1 MNLSTKDKIGWF
13 LIAYGI
19 FSFVR
24 GGGVLPGPTFVP
36 GPRAAVVYYESL
48 NKTPA
53 FNQMCVALRNG
64 DAAKYLAEKGT
75 SLQILDVSESPQPD
89 AALALPA
96 LYVTAGESVLYKT
109 TITDVKAPV
118 VLEAIKAHGG

>member
-1 MNLSTKDKIGWF
+1 MSYRSIILLVVATLNLLYQQGW
-13 LIAYGI
+13 
-19 FSFVR
+19 V
-24 GGGVLPGPTFVP
+24 GGGAFIA
-36 GPRAAVVYYESL
+36 GPRDATIYHESL

-53 FNQMCVALRNG
+53 FNQMVVGLRNG

-75 SLQILDVSESPQPD
+75 DLEILDVTQSPQPD
-89 AALALPA
+89 PSLALPS
-96 LYVTAGESVLYKT
+96 LYVTAGDTVLYKT

>member
-1 MNLSTKDKIGWF
+1 VTRDQRISLMLAAVGF
-13 LIAYGI
+13 LLFA
-19 FSFVR
+19 F
-24 GGGVLPGPTFVP
+24 GGGAGLSVIS
-36 GPRAAVVYYESL
+36 GPRDATIYYESL

-53 FNQMCVALRNG
+53 FNQMVVGLRNG

-75 SLQILDVSESPQPD
+75 DLEVLDVTESPQPD
-89 AALALPA
+89 PTLVLPS

>member
-1 MNLSTKDKIGWF
+1 MNRKI
-13 LIAYGI
+13 
-19 FSFVR
+19 V
-24 GGGVLPGPTFVP
+24 GVLLILVSLVSFAHQRGFLATVIP
-36 GPRAAVVYYESL
+36 GPRDATIYYESL

-53 FNQMCVALRNG
+53 FNQMVVGLRNG

-75 SLQILDVSESPQPD
+75 DLEVLDVTEAPQPD
-89 AALALPA
+89 PTLALPS

-109 TITDVKAPV
+109 TITDVQAPV

>member
-1 MNLSTKDKIGWF
+1 MSYRSIILLVVATLNLVVQQGW
-13 LIAYGI
+13 LGA
-19 FSFVR
+19 V
-24 GGGVLPGPTFVP
+24 GVIP
-36 GPRAAVVYYESL
+36 GPRDATIYYESL

-53 FNQMCVALRNG
+53 FNQMVVGLRNG

-75 SLQILDVSESPQPD
+75 DLEVLDVTESPQPD
-89 AALALPA
+89 PTLVLPS